1 MEQGLLC
8 LRASPRSAHS
18 ASPSDRGR
26 HARLDQVLQIPWR
39 CLDAE
44 EFSGSHTY
52 EQAHAMAMEDLLHC
66 RVEGE
71 PNALQYKALTTLLA
85 AKLLSSGRE
94 MVQFTGR

>member
-8 LRASPRSAHS
+8 LRTSPRSAHS

-66 RVEGE
+66 RVEDE
-71 PNALQYKALTTLLA
+71 PSTLQSKALPILLA